1 MKETFVSPGPEF
13 RPAPFWSWNSIMD
26 ECEVRRQVADFA
38 EHGFGGAFAH
48 ARQGLVTEYLSDD
61 FFRAWAAA
69 LDESKKHGAFLYMYD
84 ENCWPSG
91 FAGGLTVEVGGKEL
105 IGDIAKTRFVDAS
118 DPSFGGELLFAA
130 QCEKDFVLGEDLTD
144 VAPEEWGS
152 RAKRVMVI
160 YRLSPYSG
168 GCGGYPYVDLT
179 NRKTTDTFLKVTY
192 EEYYKRFGAD
202 FGGAIPAVFSDEAN
216 IHSEGTNT
224 VPYNPQVIAKYR
236 EISGFE
242 LKDCIPA
249 VFRNVSFADGV
260 YRLPAPAEKLR
271 HDYYLTLHT
280 LWIENFVRPV
290 ADWCEEH
297 RIAWTGHDIE
307 HQWPQAHGGRILPSE
322 QNTYEYRQWPGL
334 DLLLCDHLRDY
345 PTEFDKLEMIE
356 IRSAANQFSKERTLC
371 EAYGA
376 GGYQSTVDD
385 YKRMGDYL
393 LVNGINFLVPHLSLF
408 SYMGLRKRDCPQ
420 SFDSHQPWWREWADY
435 NDYLARG
442 SFMLTRG
449 KMEQRILYLNPSTT
463 SYLVPGEEAEGIID
477 HRTDP
482 GGINPDMSD
491 FLELF
496 EGMCVEGWDFDLGD
510 EFSIRDNASV
520 AGGRLKVGA
529 MEYET
534 VVVSKNMKNML
545 SSTARLLSEFMR
557 AGGSVLSTGDGADG
571 DAGGYIDGETGTSAT
586 AEIRSA
592 WTSLGSPEA
601 VLDALSERFEKHAYY
616 DPLPGVASTC
626 RRLDD
631 GGETFFIV
639 NHAMGDY
646 STRVSLKA
654 KTVARWN
661 MATGGVEGVEV
672 EEEKN
677 GYVSFPLTL
686 ERCESALFVT
696 DGEPLPAP
704 EKIAADR
711 DVPLTFVS
719 AIPERDNAF
728 TLDHPSLTVGG
739 ETFPPRYFIETCDT
753 LFDKMLGKRNIWQSM
768 QRGTEFLDLNG
779 TFGEDTAFELNY
791 KFEVAPE
798 TVGLPIRA
806 AYERPDVMRLSVNG
820 REIPRSGEKWLL
832 GPEFGVSD
840 ITEAIESGENV
851 LTLRA
856 ERFDVL
862 CEVEAVF
869 LEGDFSVGVEDG
881 RFILNPGRT
890 PEYGPW
896 TKQGMSHYPGAV
908 LYEFSFDLENVPG
921 KAVFSAPAYSATG
934 ASITV
939 NGEYAGAFGI
949 NGRRSADVAKYLR
962 EGENSVVL
970 RICGSFQNL
979 LGPHLNYSEYIPYDW
994 SPFERG
1000 REAGAEEY
1008 KFFDWGLYG
1017 HPTLEVSEQ
1026 RETPRHIAQND

>member
-1 MKETFVSPGPEF
+1 MDDSTVPRQSMKETFVSPGPEF

-26 ECEVRRQVADFA
+26 ESEVRRQVADFA

-48 ARQGLVTEYLSDD
+48 ARQGLVTEYLSED
-61 FFRAWAAA
+61 FFGAWAAA
-69 LDESKKHGAFLYMYD
+69 LDESKKHGALLYMYD

-105 IGDIAKTRFVDAS
+105 IGDIAKTRFVDAD
-118 DPSFGGELLFAA
+118 DPQFGGELIFAA
-130 QCEKDFVLGEDLTD
+130 QCEEDFILGENLTD
-144 VAPEEWGS
+144 IPLEEWGS

-160 YRLSPYSG
+160 YRLRPYSG
-168 GCGGYPYVDLT
+168 GCGGFSYVDLT

-192 EEYYKRFGAD
+192 EEYYKRFGDD
-202 FGGAIPAVFSDEAN
+202 FGEVIPAVFSDEAN
-216 IHSEGTNT
+216 IHSEGLNT

-420 SFDSHQPWWREWADY
+420 SFDSHQPWWREWTDY
-435 NDYLARG
+435 NDYFARG

-463 SYLVPGEEAEGIID
+463 SYLVPGEEARGDID

-482 GGINPDMSD
+482 RGINPDMSD

-510 EFSIRDNASV
+510 EYSIRDNGSV
-520 AGGRLKVGA
+520 EDGKLRVGA
-529 MEYET
+529 MRYDT
-534 VVVSKNMKNML
+534 VVVSKNMKNMF
-545 SSTARLLSEFMR
+545 SSTARLLSEFMS
-557 AGGSVLSTGDGADG
+557 AGGPVLSTGDGADG
-571 DAGGYIDGETGTSAT
+571 DAGGYIDGETGTSTT

-654 KTVARWN
+654 KTVSRWN
-661 MATGGVEGVEV
+661 MVTGEVEGVEV

-753 LFDKMLGKRNIWQSM
+753 LFDKMLEKRNIWMSM

-840 ITEAIESGENV
+840 ITEAIEPGENV

-1008 KFFDWGLYG
+1008 KFFDWGLDG
-1017 HPTLEVSEQ
+1017 HPTLEVSE
-1026 RETPRHIAQND
+1026 

>member
-1 MKETFVSPGPEF
+1 MDDSTVPRQRMRETFADPGPEF

-26 ECEVRRQVADFA
+26 EGEVRRQVADFA

-48 ARQGLVTEYLSDD
+48 ARQGLVTAYLSED

-91 FAGGLTVEVGGKEL
+91 FAGGLTVETGGEEM
-105 IGDIAKTRFVDAS
+105 IGDIAKTRFVDAG
-118 DPSFGGELLFAA
+118 DPQFGGELIFAA
-130 QCEKDFVLGEDLTD
+130 RCEEDFVLGENLTD
-144 VAPEEWGS
+144 VPLEEWGD

-160 YRLSPYSG
+160 YRLRPYSG
-168 GCGGYPYVDLT
+168 GCGGFSYVDLT

-216 IHSEGTNT
+216 IHSEGLNT
-224 VPYNPQVIAKYR
+224 VPYNPHVIAKYR

-249 VFRNVSFADGV
+249 VFRNVTFEDGV
-260 YRLPAPAEKLR
+260 CRLPAPAEKLR

-290 ADWCEEH
+290 ADWCDKH

-322 QNTYEYRQWPGL
+322 QHTYEYRQWPGL

-356 IRSAANQFSKERTLC
+356 IRSAANQFEKKRTLC

-393 LVNGINFLVPHLSLF
+393 LVNGINFFVPHLSLF

-435 NDYLARG
+435 NDYFARG
-442 SFMLTRG
+442 SYMLTRG

-482 GGINPDMSD
+482 HGINPDMAD

-496 EGMCVEGWDFDLGD
+496 EGLCVEGWDFDLGD
-510 EFSIRDNASV
+510 EYSIRDNGSV
-520 AGGRLKVGA
+520 EDGKLRVGA
-529 MEYET
+529 MRYET
-534 VVVSKNMKNML
+534 VVVSKNMKNMF
-545 SSTARLLSEFMR
+545 SSTARLLEEFMK
-557 AGGSVLSTGDGADG
+557 AGGTVLSTGDGEE
-571 DAGGYIDGETGTSAT
+571 DAASYIDGLTGNSAT
-586 AEIRSA
+586 AELRSA
-592 WTSLGSPEA
+592 WRRLGSPDE
-601 VLDALSERFEKHAYY
+601 VLDALTETFEKHAYY
-616 DPLPGVASTC
+616 DPLTGVASAC
-626 RRLDD
+626 RRLED
-631 GGETFFIV
+631 GGQAFFIV

-646 STRVSLKA
+646 STRISLKA
-654 KTVARWN
+654 KTVARWD
-661 MATGGVEGVEV
+661 MVTGEVEGVAV
-672 EEEKN
+672 EEETN

-686 ERCESALFVT
+686 ERCESALFLT
-696 DGEPLPAP
+696 DGEPIPAP
-704 EKIAADR
+704 EKVAADE
-711 DVPLTFVS
+711 DIPLILESVV
-719 AIPERDNAF
+719 PERDNAF

-753 LFDKMLGKRNIWQSM
+753 LFEKMLDRRDIWQSM
-768 QRGTEFLDLNG
+768 QKRTDFLDLNER
-779 TFGEDTAFELNY
+779 FGEDTAFDLNY
-791 KFEVAPE
+791 KFEVEPE
-798 TVGLPIRA
+798 VLGLPIRA
-806 AYERPDVMRLSVNG
+806 AYERPSVMRLFVNG
-820 REIPRSGEKWLL
+820 KEIPWGGEAWLL

-840 ITEAIESGENV
+840 ITEAVEAGENV

-856 ERFDVL
+856 DRFDVL

-869 LEGDFSVGVEDG
+869 LEGDFSVGSEDG
-881 RFILNPGRT
+881 KFILSPGRT

-908 LYEFSFDLENVPG
+908 LYEFSFDVEKVPK

-939 NGEYAGAFGI
+939 NGVYAGAFGI
-949 NGRRSADVAKYLR
+949 NGRRSADIAKYLK
-962 EGENSVVL
+962 EGKNSIVL

-1000 REAGAEEY
+1000 REAGPDEY
-1008 KFFDWGLYG
+1008 RFFDWGLDG
-1017 HPTLEVSEQ
+1017 HPTLE
-1026 RETPRHIAQND
+1026 AAF